1 MEPKIVTTLLGY
13 HPNMVPER
21 AEDIPLFLSNELELI
36 AYPLTTMANSWE
48 PSISAGMSNPSNPTT
63 VDIIATSITDYQ
75 GERLSRYAPYLNISL
90 DPVAGTI
97 DLGGPGNSRYT
108 VQVIAFFS
116 IEIVNVAQNQEMF
129 LYVTDGVDAWSM
141 GNGYVSEPN
150 QGFLSIGS
158 VRLVDV
164 PADSVLSC
172 YLILADSAGTVNMAG
187 GEFNI
192 SVLDSYEPEP
202 VA

>member
-13 HPNMVPER
+13 HPNMVPENPK
-21 AEDIPLFLSNELELI
+21 DIPQFLSNELEEI

-48 PSISAGMSNPSNPTT
+48 PSISAGMSNPLNPTT
-63 VDIIATSITDYQ
+63 VEITPTPIIEYQ
-75 GERLSRYAPYLNISL
+75 AERLSRYAPYLNITL
-90 DPVAGTI
+90 DPIAGTI
-97 DLGGPGNSRYT
+97 SMGGPSNSRYT

-116 IEIVNVAQNQEMF
+116 IGIVNVAQNQEMF
-129 LYVTDGVDAWSM
+129 LYVTDGVDVWTM

-158 VRLVDV
+158 VRLLDV
-164 PADSVLSC
+164 PADSVLNC
-172 YLILADSAGTVNMAG
+172 YLILADSAGTVTQAG
-187 GEFNI
+187 GEFNVN
-192 SVLDSYEPEP
+192 VLDSYEPEP